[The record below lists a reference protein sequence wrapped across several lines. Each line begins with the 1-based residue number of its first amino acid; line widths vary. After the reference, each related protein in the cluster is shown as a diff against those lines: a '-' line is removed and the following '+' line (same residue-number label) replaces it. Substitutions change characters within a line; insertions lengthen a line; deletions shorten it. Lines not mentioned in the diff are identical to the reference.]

1 MVFKA
6 TDYCL
11 SGPSLLPGEVGGGL
25 AQGRRPSLGSG
36 VELGLPVVLSRVVFA
51 GVDPYS
57 VVHDAVGYGV
67 GDGVAAEPVV
77 PFLGH
82 RSGGERDAGRVVA
95 EVHELEQESFEW
107 LVGLVDEPF
116 VDGEQVVGGVFAH
129 ELGHASGQTTT
140 IQTEDRLGI
149 DLPCH
154 VGGSFRHTC
163 LAW

>member
-1 MVFKA
+1 MPPAFWI
-6 TDYCL
+6 
-11 SGPSLLPGEVGGGL
+11 S
-25 AQGRRPSLGSG
+25 
-36 VELGLPVVLSRVVFA
+36 GLPVVLSHVVFA
-51 GVDPYS
+51 GVDPYR
-57 VVHDAVGYGV
+57 VVHDAVEDCV

-77 PFLGH
+77 PFPGR
-82 RSGGERDAGRVVA
+82 RSGGERGAGRVVA
-95 EVHELEQESFEW
+95 ELHEPGRESFEW